1 MRIIDWSSDVCSS
14 FLQIGLAV
22 YKVGMSWPLE
32 REGIRRFAEGLEE
45 ILVVEEKR
53 AVIENQV
60 KEQLYNWR
68 GDARPRVVGKFDE
81 TGERSEEHT
90 SELQSLMSIS
100 YAVFCLKT
108 KKPRIN
114 NTNIR

>member
-1 MRIIDWSSDVCSS
+1 
-14 FLQIGLAV
+14 
-22 YKVGMSWPLE
+22 MSWPLE

-68 GDARPRVVGKFDE
+68 ADARPRVIGKFDE
-81 TGERSEEHT
+81 EGEWV
-90 SELQSLMSIS
+90 LPSIG
-100 YAVFCLKT
+100 ALT
-108 KKPRIN
+108 PARIASTIARRIARFHSTDDIDRRLPFLAEKHRAIGN
-114 NTNIR
+114 AHGRERVWTDM

>member
-1 MRIIDWSSDVCSS
+1 
-14 FLQIGLAV
+14 
-22 YKVGMSWPLE
+22 MSWPRE

-68 GDARPRVVGKFDE
+68 ADARPRVIRTFDE
-81 TGERSEEHT
+81 EADWLLPSIGELPHARIARLIPRPIPRFHSHT
-90 SELQSLMSIS
+90 TTDRDRMT
-100 YAVFCLKT
+100 V
-108 KKPRIN
+108 P
-114 NTNIR
+114 